1 MKLKRLGS
9 IFLAAAMMTAALTG
23 CGGGSS
29 KDSNGGDSA
38 SGGKSTVTLWATG
51 SDNVRSI
58 FEKLTEDF
66 NTNSEYKDQ
75 YQVELQFMLSG
86 TGAQGLADMVAAAG
100 KAGQTNTDYDIVD
113 WSGDDLA
120 KIMSK
125 IGEESFVK
133 LDKSKIPNAASV
145 EAKSA
150 VAQDYAQPYR
160 GTTVILAYD
169 SEKVPTPPKTM
180 DELVEWMKANP
191 GRFAYNAPGTG
202 GAGDSFARTSVYNFL
217 PEEAITS
224 GDEKWVGEWDKGFEF
239 LKSIHPYM
247 YKSGGSIVYP
257 NKNQGTLDLLNQGEI
272 DMCPNW
278 ADMVLS
284 QRAQGAIK
292 DTIKITQ
299 IDPSLTGSLQT
310 LTIPTFGSNEEG
322 AYAFMNYMLSEQAQQ
337 IMVNDMAAIPLID
350 TSKMDMTGYEDLQG
364 LDVSNFRILSI
375 GALGTYF
382 LRKKKFVYTLPPVIA
397 NIIIVPLV
405 LRYGYGFTT
414 VYKGVD
420 ISLLFNAVTVGI
432 GEIISICVLGSLL
445 KGILSKYRNVIFKQD
460 EA

>member
-1 MKLKRLGS
+1 
-9 IFLAAAMMTAALTG
+9 
-23 CGGGSS
+23 
-29 KDSNGGDSA
+29 
-38 SGGKSTVTLWATG
+38 
-51 SDNVRSI
+51 
-58 FEKLTEDF
+58 
-66 NTNSEYKDQ
+66 
-75 YQVELQFMLSG
+75 MLSG

-169 SEKVPTPPKTM
+169 SEKVPNPPKTM

-202 GAGDSFARTSVYNFL
+202 GAGDSFARSSVYNFL

-292 DTIKITQ
+292 DSIKITQ
-299 IDPSLTGSLQT
+299 IEPSLTGSLQT

-375 GALGTYF
+375 GDLGTQ
-382 LRKKKFVYTLPPVIA
+382 
-397 NIIIVPLV
+397 
-405 LRYGYGFTT
+405 
-414 VYKGVD
+414 
-420 ISLLFNAVTVGI
+420 FNERWDNEI
-432 GEIISICVLGSLL
+432 GSIG
-445 KGILSKYRNVIFKQD
+445 
-460 EA
+460 

>member
-23 CGGGSS
+23 CGGGDS
-29 KDSNGGDSA
+29 KAEGGDSKA
-38 SGGKSTVTLWATG
+38 EGGKSTVTLWATG

-180 DELVEWMKANP
+180 DELVEWMKVNP

-202 GAGDSFARTSVYNFL
+202 GAGDSFARS
-217 PEEAITS
+217 P
-224 GDEKWVGEWDKGFEF
+224 
-239 LKSIHPYM
+239 
-247 YKSGGSIVYP
+247 
-257 NKNQGTLDLLNQGEI
+257 
-272 DMCPNW
+272 
-278 ADMVLS
+278 
-284 QRAQGAIK
+284 
-292 DTIKITQ
+292 
-299 IDPSLTGSLQT
+299 
-310 LTIPTFGSNEEG
+310 
-322 AYAFMNYMLSEQAQQ
+322 
-337 IMVNDMAAIPLID
+337 
-350 TSKMDMTGYEDLQG
+350 
-364 LDVSNFRILSI
+364 
-375 GALGTYF
+375 
-382 LRKKKFVYTLPPVIA
+382 
-397 NIIIVPLV
+397 
-405 LRYGYGFTT
+405 FTT
-414 VYKGVD
+414 SCRKRLSPPATRSG
-420 ISLLFNAVTVGI
+420 SANGTRASSSSSP
-432 GEIISICVLGSLL
+432 SIRICTSPAAPSFTRTRTRVLWTCSTRARSTCARTGLTW
-445 KGILSKYRNVIFKQD
+445 Y
-460 EA
+460 